1 MRAVVPVERDVRLD
15 LFRGLAL
22 WLLFLDQL
30 PSAVVS
36 AFAIRSYGFSD
47 ATEIIVFVF
56 GYTAGF
62 VYGPL
67 MRERGFVVATAN
79 ILRRAWQVYVAHV
92 FLFVFYIA
100 EIAYV
105 SRRFDNPLFAEDT
118 NIFEFLH
125 RPDMALFQGLILN
138 FKPVHMDV
146 LPLYILL
153 LVAFAPVLWLLLRR
167 PALALAAS
175 AVVYALSRRFGWNL
189 HAYPAGEWPLNPFA
203 WQFLFV
209 LAAWCGLGL
218 PRTVQALIHSRPAL
232 IIAAAYLALSFA
244 VVTALFFPRASGYVP
259 TWLADAIYP
268 IDKTDLDPVRFAHV
282 LALAAVAVH
291 FVPQDWAALKWRG
304 LRPLIGCGQH
314 LVEIFCVGV
323 FLTFAAQSIFVE
335 VADTIPVHL
344 LAGALGIAVMSAVA
358 QFISWFVP
366 LAAGARA
373 RAAVGA

>member
-1 MRAVVPVERDVRLD
+1 MSAVPVERDLRLD
-15 LFRGLAL
+15 LFRGLSL

-36 AFAIRSYGFSD
+36 SFAIRSYGFSD
-47 ATEIIVFVF
+47 ATEIIVFIF

-62 VYGPL
+62 VYGPM
-67 MRERGFVVATAN
+67 MRERGLVVASAN

-125 RPDMALFQGLILN
+125 RPDRALFQGLILN

-167 PALALAAS
+167 PTLALAAS
-175 AVVYALSRRFGWNL
+175 ALVYALSRGFGWNL
-189 HAYPAGEWPLNPFA
+189 DAYPAGEWPLNPFA
-203 WQFLFV
+203 WQLLFV

-218 PRTVQALIHSRPAL
+218 PRTVQNLIHSRPAL
-232 IIAAAYLALSFA
+232 ILAAAYLALSLA
-244 VVTALFFPRASGYVP
+244 MVTALFFPRASGYVP

-282 LALAAVAVH
+282 LALAAVAVQS
-291 FVPQDWAALKWRG
+291 VPQHWTALQSRG
-304 LRPLIGCGQH
+304 LRPLIRCGQY

-344 LAGALGIAVMSAVA
+344 LAAALGIAIMSAVA
-358 QFISWFVP
+358 QFIAWFEP
-366 LAAGARA
+366 LAARARP

>member
-1 MRAVVPVERDVRLD
+1 MSAVPVERDLRLD
-15 LFRGLAL
+15 LFRGLSL

-36 AFAIRSYGFSD
+36 SFAVRSYGFSD
-47 ATEIIVFVF
+47 ATEIIVFIF

-125 RPDMALFQGLILN
+125 RPDRALFQGLILN
-138 FKPVHMDV
+138 FKPIHMDV

-167 PALALAAS
+167 PTVALGAS
-175 AVVYALSRRFGWNL
+175 ALVYALSRRFGWNL

-218 PRTVQALIHSRPAL
+218 PRTVQDLIHTRPAL
-232 IIAAAYLALSFA
+232 ILAAAYLALSLA
-244 VVTALFFPRASGYVP
+244 MVTALFFPRASGYVP
-259 TWLADAIYP
+259 TWLAEAIYP

-282 LALAAVAVH
+282 LALATVAVRL
-291 FVPQDWAALKWRG
+291 VPPGWATLKWRA
-304 LRPLIGCGQH
+304 LRPIILCGQY
-314 LVEIFCVGV
+314 LVEIFCLSV
-323 FLTFAAQSIFVE
+323 FLTFAVQSVFVE

-344 LAGALGIAVMSAVA
+344 LAAALGIAIMSAVA
-358 QFISWFVP
+358 QFIAWFEP
-366 LAAGARA
+366 LGAGARP

>member
-1 MRAVVPVERDVRLD
+1 MSAVPVERDLRLD

-36 AFAIRSYGFSD
+36 SFAIRSYGFSD
-47 ATEIIVFVF
+47 ATEIIVFIF

-62 VYGPL
+62 VYGPM
-67 MRERGFVVATAN
+67 MRERGFVVASAN

-125 RPDMALFQGLILN
+125 RPDRALFQGLMLN

-153 LVAFAPVLWLLLRR
+153 LVAFAPVVWLLLRR
-167 PALALAAS
+167 PTLALAAS
-175 AVVYALSRRFGWNL
+175 ALIYALSRRFGWNL
-189 HAYPAGEWPLNPFA
+189 DAYPVGEWPLNPFA

-218 PRTVQALIHSRPAL
+218 PRTVQELIHSRPAL
-232 IIAAAYLALSFA
+232 ILAAAYLALSLA
-244 VVTALFFPRASGYVP
+244 MVTALFFPRASGYVP

-282 LALAAVAVH
+282 LALAAVAVQ
-291 FVPQDWAALKWRG
+291 FVPQHWTALQSRG
-304 LRPLIGCGQH
+304 LRPLIRCGQY

-344 LAGALGIAVMSAVA
+344 LAAALGIAIMSAVA
-358 QFISWFVP
+358 QFIAWFEP
-366 LAAGARA
+366 LAARTRP